1 MDRPP
6 FLPLAACT
14 QPSLVGGKAV
24 GLARLLAGGFPVPSG
39 FCVTTEAY
47 DQALRT
53 SGFSSAEQ
61 WQAALNSSGAER
73 QRILSHCHTIIQN
86 RDIAE
91 LTAQIVEQVRRL
103 DLPLHGLWAVRSSA
117 TNEDGAHASFAGIY
131 RTRLGIPLEEMGLAV
146 KDLWLSIWDERV
158 LNYHATSG
166 LSGTPPAMAV
176 VIQPLL
182 EALAAGVAYSI
193 HPLTGRAT
201 QVVINAVA
209 GLAAALVD
217 GRATPDQYVVEMAEN
232 GQPIRIH
239 ERTITGQT
247 KALRVTGQGLREVP
261 LSDDAVGRATL
272 SDDQLFDLA
281 RTAKQIEKIFGHPV
295 DLEWLCDDRGL
306 WLLQARP
313 ISGLTRSPQLT
324 NDDCEWSRTNFKE
337 TMPEL
342 PSPLGL
348 SFLELFMERHI
359 ISPYRRLGCNI
370 PEGISSVRTFQG
382 RPYINMTLFYSL
394 VAQLRGDPSLLAEQM
409 GGENVTRVPEVHPL
423 GWFAFARAG
432 IVMMAEMR
440 KAVHYGPTWFA
451 DMKAMVAEHRT
462 DRLRTVSGEDLVL
475 RLDAIGQ
482 WLEEHELTFGIAGGV
497 SQCLQAFGG
506 LLPRWLGEDW
516 RALLNGALQGQAA
529 VISAQQIVRLAEVA
543 DMVRRD
549 PKATSWFTAEGW
561 SPVGFRCQLKGTE
574 ALRAFD
580 RYLEDY
586 GHRGVGESD
595 VMSPRFADRPELLL
609 AVLRTQI
616 LAPTSATPADILQR
630 QTAVRERA
638 LAEIRARFGW
648 RFHRWAIFSWWYR
661 RLCWF
666 FAMREANRHHLM
678 YYSAAARSLLLRLGE
693 WLVERGRLSS
703 QEDIFYFKIEERADL
718 LAGGSSDWR
727 RVIQARRAE
736 RDRNLT
742 ISVPDTIRDWND
754 VVRGMDAASVVA
766 SEGIFHGIPI
776 SAGQVVGPV
785 RFVRSMEDWSRVSRG
800 DILVV
805 SVIDPG
811 MAPLF
816 GVAAGLVAEMGGT
829 LSHGAIIAREY
840 GLPAVANVSGIT
852 TRLKEGDRIS
862 VDAERG
868 EIIIQEQAGD

>member
-1 MDRPP
+1 
-6 FLPLAACT
+6 
-14 QPSLVGGKAV
+14 
-24 GLARLLAGGFPVPSG
+24 
-39 FCVTTEAY
+39 VTTEAY